1 MTTETDLDPQ
11 IHPADILMNLI
22 IVLLAP
28 MFLTAANG
36 DIIFARMAALETI
49 NAYRSQ
55 THAELIVV
63 AQIVACGLAALGSLS
78 LSMADDIPLSMT
90 LRLRGN
96 ANALMRSAEQARR
109 ALKEFCHNSPRPP
122 EQDDAH
128 EHDAPLSP
136 DDEREEAEVIAS
148 VAAAQKLAAEFEPS
162 RPAELPRPAE
172 PSPIPAPTAP
182 AASITPKERQRQA
195 MWGAGAARLAAEY
208 TASLPHL
215 PPAERKMATF
225 RAAILSH
232 CATDLLTGNGPQRLR
247 PGDLAAITL
256 PSSV

>member
-1 MTTETDLDPQ
+1 MTTETDPDPQ
-11 IHPADILMNLI
+11 IHPSDILVNLI

-78 LSMADDIPLSMT
+78 LSMADDISLVMT

-109 ALKEFCHNSPRPP
+109 ALKEIRPDSVP
-122 EQDDAH
+122 SADPQQD
-128 EHDAPLSP
+128 EAPLSP

-162 RPAELPRPAE
+162 RPAELPKPAE
-172 PSPIPAPTAP
+172 PTPAPTAP

-195 MWGAGAARLAAEY
+195 M
-208 TASLPHL
+208 
-215 PPAERKMATF
+215 
-225 RAAILSH
+225 
-232 CATDLLTGNGPQRLR
+232 
-247 PGDLAAITL
+247 
-256 PSSV
+256 

>member
-1 MTTETDLDPQ
+1 MTTETDPDPQ
-11 IHPADILMNLI
+11 IHPSDILMNLI

-78 LSMADDIPLSMT
+78 LSMADDISFVMT

-109 ALKEFCHNSPRPP
+109 ALKEIRPGSVP
-122 EQDDAH
+122 SADPQQD
-128 EHDAPLSP
+128 EAPLSP

-162 RPAELPRPAE
+162 RPPELPKPAE
-172 PSPIPAPTAP
+172 PTPAPTAP
-182 AASITPKERQRQA
+182 ATSITPKERQRQA

>member
-1 MTTETDLDPQ
+1 MTTETDPDPQ
-11 IHPADILMNLI
+11 IHPSDILVNLI

-78 LSMADDIPLSMT
+78 LSMADDISLVMT

-109 ALKEFCHNSPRPP
+109 ALKEIRPDSIP
-122 EQDDAH
+122 SADPQQD
-128 EHDAPLSP
+128 EAPLSP

-162 RPAELPRPAE
+162 RPAELPKPAE
-172 PSPIPAPTAP
+172 PSPTPAPTAP

-195 MWGAGAARLAAEY
+195 MWGAGAARLAAEF

-256 PSSV
+256 SRSV